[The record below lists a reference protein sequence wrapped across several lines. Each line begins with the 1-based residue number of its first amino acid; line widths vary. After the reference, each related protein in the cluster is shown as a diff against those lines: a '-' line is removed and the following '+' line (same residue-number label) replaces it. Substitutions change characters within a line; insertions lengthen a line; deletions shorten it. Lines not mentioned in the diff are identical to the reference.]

1 MKYKKVG
8 VIGEHPDN
16 DSEAMI
22 ALLEKHL
29 RENISLELLDIK
41 NMRGSAMDSPN
52 FARELVDKLIDEN
65 FDYLIVLRDLDF
77 LRDKNKT
84 EKQRI
89 NDKDKWFTKVYK
101 SMGALDVKGIFFLI
115 IYELEALMLCDLSA
129 VNTFFDLNIS
139 FTKKPIDEKNP
150 KEFLQNATQNSV
162 KGRYEEKNAKDIF
175 TALDFQKLYDN
186 HTGKRSFRVFADD
199 LKREAIVNLDLHF
212 AFFKPPQPVCTL
224 R

>member
-1 MKYKKVG
+1 MTKQNMKHKRVG
-8 VIGEHPDN
+8 VIGEHPNN

-29 RENISLELLDIK
+29 QENISLELLDIK

-52 FARELVDKLIDEN
+52 FTRELVDNLIYED

-77 LRDKNKT
+77 LKDKNRR
-84 EKQRI
+84 EKERI
-89 NDKDKWFTKVYK
+89 NDKDKWFLKVNQ
-101 SMGALDVKGIFFLI
+101 SISALAVKGIFFLI

-129 VNTFFDLNIS
+129 VNAFFDLNIAFS
-139 FTKKPIDEKNP
+139 GKPIEEKNP

-175 TALDFQKLYDN
+175 AALDFQKLYDN
-186 HTGKRSFRVFADD
+186 HTGERSFRTFADD
-199 LKREAIVNLDLHF
+199 LKREAIV
-212 AFFKPPQPVCTL
+212 KS
-224 R
+224 

>member
-65 FDYLIVLRDLDF
+65 FDYLIVLRDLYF

-129 VNTFFDLNIS
+129 VNAFFDLNIAFS
-139 FTKKPIDEKNP
+139 GKPIDEKNP

-162 KGRYEEKNAKDIF
+162 KGRYEEKNAKAIF
-175 TALDFQKLYDN
+175 TTLDFQKLYDN
-186 HTGKRSFRVFADD
+186 HTGERSFRTFADD
-199 LKREAIVNLDLHF
+199 LKREAIV
-212 AFFKPPQPVCTL
+212 KS
-224 R
+224 